1 MRATGPEHRSRLHA
15 GLAAGVL
22 AVSWA
27 AILVRLAS
35 APPLA
40 VAAWRMA
47 LAAVPALAFAL
58 WRRREELSRLD
69 RRARLWLAVAG
80 LALALHFATWIASL
94 RLTSVASSVA
104 LVTTQ
109 PVWAALL
116 ARAFLGER
124 VGGRT
129 WAGIAIA
136 VSGGVAIA
144 GADLGASAGALLGD
158 ALAVAGGV
166 MAAVYLVAGRRAR
179 ANLSLGA
186 YAGAVYPAAAVALLL
201 AAGLTGTPLGGYGT
215 RTWVALG
222 LLALVPQLVGH
233 SLLNWSLR
241 WLSAPFVAVAI
252 LGEPVIATLL
262 AIPVLGETPRLL
274 QAAGAALTLAGV
286 ALAAT
291 GEPSPAPAAREG
303 GAMPQ
308 M

>member
-1 MRATGPEHRSRLHA
+1 
-15 GLAAGVL
+15 VL

-58 WRRREELSRLD
+58 WRRRDELAKVD
-69 RRARLWLAVAG
+69 RRARLWLGASG
-80 LALALHFATWIASL
+80 LALAVHFATWIASL
-94 RLTSVASSVA
+94 HLTSVASSMA

-129 WAGIAIA
+129 WAGIAVA
-136 VSGGVAIA
+136 VSGGAVVA
-144 GADLGASAGALLGD
+144 GADVDASAGALLGD
-158 ALAVAGGV
+158 GLAVAGGI
-166 MAAVYLVAGRRAR
+166 MAAAYLVAGRRAR
-179 ANLSLGA
+179 ADLSLGA
-186 YAGAVYPAAAVALLL
+186 YAGVVYPAAAAALLL
-201 AAGLTGTPLGGYGT
+201 GAGVAGAPLGGYPSG
-215 RTWVALG
+215 TWVALV
-222 LLALVPQLVGH
+222 LLALVPQLIGH

-241 WLSAPFVAVAI
+241 WLSAPFVAVAV

-262 AIPVLGETPRLL
+262 AIPVLGETPGLL
-274 QAAGAALTLAGV
+274 QAAGAVLTLAGV

-291 GEPSPAPAAREG
+291 GERAVAQA
-303 GAMPQ
+303 
-308 M
+308 

>member
-1 MRATGPEHRSRLHA
+1 VG
-15 GLAAGVL
+15 GVL

-27 AILVRLAS
+27 AILVRLAA

-47 LAAVPALAFAL
+47 LAALPALAFAL
-58 WRRREELSRLD
+58 WRRRDELARVD
-69 RRARLWLAVAG
+69 RRGRLWLGASG
-80 LALALHFATWIASL
+80 LALAIHFAAWIASL

-116 ARAFLGER
+116 ARVFLGER

-129 WAGIAIA
+129 WAGIAVA
-136 VSGGVAIA
+136 VSGGAAVA
-144 GADLGASAGALLGD
+144 GADLDASAGALLGD
-158 ALAVAGGV
+158 GLAVAGGV
-166 MAAVYLVAGRRAR
+166 MAAAYLVAGRRAR

-186 YAGAVYPAAAVALLL
+186 YAGVVYPAAAAALLL
-201 AAGLTGTPLGGYGT
+201 GAGLGGVPLIGYPA
-215 RTWVALG
+215 RTWAALA

-241 WLSAPFVAVAI
+241 WLSAPFVAVAV

-262 AIPVLGETPRLL
+262 AIPILGETPGLL

-291 GEPSPAPAAREG
+291 GER
-303 GAMPQ
+303 AMPQ